1 MIARFTRLAPR
12 NAQSGRLLA
21 GGSLAAMALAVSF
34 APTAARA
41 QQQQPFG
48 TMVGMQ
54 AGRTIG
60 PNGQVSVW
68 QGANRPTIG
77 VDADGRPLMTIE
89 QLQQKALLDWEDFRL
104 QTNEVLE
111 FQQQAANW
119 IAVNRVHGN
128 QAAEVNGEIRAIGR
142 VYIFNDNGVLIGKDA
157 KINTRA
163 LVTGRGFS
171 DVNVDGNTTT
181 LVQSAERALLD
192 WSDMSLAAGEVLKFQ
207 QEKSS
212 WIALNRSYN
221 SGVTRIDG
229 KVEANGH
236 LYLVAPRG
244 ISVDGTINAQ
254 QLVLSSLF
262 MRDDQFFG
270 NGSSGGL
277 TSWARDYNGRMDPTF
292 SNSWY
297 YPSGEQGY
305 NPLGFT
311 DWISRPNY
319 FQLMND
325 GPEVVDPN
333 DPLKYNVTIGR
344 SGTINTGS
352 FGKVMLFGPN
362 VTNRGTTNVRDEGQV
377 ILAAGEN
384 IYLRPG
390 NGGMLETY
398 VGAFNPLNVMRTN
411 MAYGGQPP
419 QIVATEEWRAF
430 YSELFGREFALGE
443 YLSYE
448 DYQTLTQDGH
458 TSPYGYLPYGRIVA
472 YLNQR
477 QYERAHEVGY
487 TARNEGIISATRG
500 GSVDFR
506 GLNLEQMGAVD
517 ITSTALFRGNISFHA
532 TVFDYREYFNGDLPG
547 WEHAVKGHGSVVFG
561 TNSLTQITPDLD
573 STDAIPVSLGAQS
586 VGTLRINAR
595 TVHMQQDSIIHMPSG
610 TMNVLLDAGM
620 HIFDNNRGQG
630 ANQGNE
636 DGTRFLMDAGATI
649 DLSGWETTLAMGYH
663 QVTGRLFAAQ
673 LSDSPVQRDGP
684 LYRREISVDRR
695 FGTNLAN
702 WQGFDN
708 LSQGTLAQ
716 FLINGGSLTMDVG
729 NDFIMK
735 SGSVIDV
742 SGGVTTYREGY
753 VYTTL
758 LRRLDGSIIDI
769 READPDELYM
779 GLANEWVDYDT
790 KWGRSTSY
798 YIPLMSSVRGQF
810 ETSYQHGGRGGS
822 ISILAPDSVLQG
834 TLRGETVAGRYQRA
848 NIPVGGSFTLN
859 DAGESENEYISSNV
873 LITALENAL
882 DAQFGMNDRLS
893 DTYADLFGTEFD
905 PASDPINVERR
916 TADNATL
923 ASADFFNRS
932 TMGSYTIVQ
941 NGRVGSQ
948 VVNNSFLPLD
958 GPALLVEAGAT
969 LNLQH
974 GASLTLEAAQRLE
987 FLGSVRTEGG
997 DVRLA
1002 GMGVRLGETTRIDT
1016 RGSWYSDFEVDEPIA
1031 LTSVPRIHGGN
1042 ITLAA
1047 SGTITDAADVG
1058 LVLPSSAVLDA
1069 SGGAWVTR
1077 EGKLIGGTGGDLT
1090 LRAYS
1095 YNNADAL
1102 DLGALPNARA
1112 YGLAG
1117 NGGFTLEVS
1126 KPLVIGDALPLPDGE
1141 ADDDALTPLLIRTDF
1156 FRHSGF
1162 SSIALIAPTITIQ
1175 QGAQI
1180 EASASILQL
1189 KDQTLYNGRPPAF
1202 WAASGTDI
1210 YDVAQAEYLTLEQRP
1225 EALRR
1230 GMDVAFSGTIDMGE
1244 GSLLSTELGGKI
1256 SLIGNSVIAG
1266 TILAP
1271 AGVISV
1277 GGGGSGGSA
1286 ETFVSLTA
1294 TARLLA
1300 PGAALVTWRG
1310 IDAMGRPIVDGEIFD
1325 GGSVSLGAKR
1335 ITIADG
1341 AVLDVSGTSATFDY
1355 LFDDGQGG
1363 LVRRPTLVASN
1374 GGLISVGGQIMKID
1388 GAIYRAHAGGIG
1400 ARGGRF
1406 ELSFEGPLA
1415 SGGGGGGLTAA
1426 DVFGYLEQYAGW
1438 GLIVDRS
1445 GNPVSDIYEADLGE
1459 IEWSYLVGYPIDFPP
1474 GYRLGSREEALA
1486 TFAAYG
1492 IAANGVPPM
1501 LIVGDASGIEL
1512 EAPAL
1517 PFIAPGLL
1525 EVFGLFGYVAPTP
1538 TEGDPIVTV
1547 LSPTALSGAG
1557 FSSIGIDATP
1567 GVIFSGDVQLGGRN
1581 ADGSFLFDR
1590 IDITA
1595 GRIIGRTGSNVALE
1609 AGIITLNGGPL
1620 NGQATDAG
1628 YLSALTSYGI
1638 AAIGADTR
1646 FSATAGTLLQ
1656 VGAAGFHGFADTTL
1670 ISGGDIRF
1678 AGTAAFALQ
1687 APIGVLHSNGL
1698 LTLRAD
1704 QVYAGTGRIF
1714 SVTSDTG
1721 IVIQAQDDGG
1731 PINGSPYEVAAQL
1744 TFKAPTI
1751 LQGGTLRSP
1760 LGTLNLEVYDNGTE
1774 GSGTLRFLAGS
1785 LTSVSA
1791 EGRVVPYGYTS
1802 NGDTWIDPF
1811 TGTELTTLP
1820 VKTINV
1826 TGDVVDIQQNA
1837 ILDVSGGGDL
1847 YAREFIPGVGG
1858 SYDWLTGYR
1867 DENLDWVSAPGKV
1880 YAVIPDF
1887 EGNVAPLGF
1896 GNSEIGVGDRVYLSG
1911 GSGLPAGYY
1920 VLLPAEYAMLKGAYR
1935 VTASH
1940 RYGDQFDGVRLG
1952 RVAPQT
1958 DGSSIQAGYRI
1969 DGASGA
1975 RDPRNIGFHVMSGE
1989 TLRMRSA
1996 YLETTANLF
2005 FTSDAFLRKSLRIN
2019 RPISDVPRIP
2029 TDGGS
2034 VVFRVADDLALDGTL
2049 RSHAAEGGRGG
2060 FADIAST
2067 RVVIVGDDTD
2077 LAAYDGYLKL
2087 DSDQLSAFGAES
2099 LLIGGVRR
2107 QGATNLEL
2115 AVVGTD
2121 IIVDNA
2127 GSVLFGPEL
2136 LFASNGTIDVTS
2148 GARIET
2154 RGTLSGSPSDIRIAP
2169 GTAAFT
2175 HDNDTSWTN
2184 GDDYLVHGTLDQG
2197 ALLRVS
2203 SGGMVDILRDSAAV
2217 GAMNALR
2224 ADPAALA
2231 QVNALRASRGLAA
2244 IDPAGGLLTIAD
2256 GASIISTRS
2265 VVLDATDNTLLGAG
2279 ATLQTRQLGAAA
2291 SQVSLG
2297 AVPVDTGGLVFAG
2310 NTLGLFANAEELTLK
2325 SYGSIDIFGALDISA
2340 TGDLRLDSNLLRV
2353 IDADAGTVTIAAR
2366 TLTLANSS
2374 GGLGEAMLGDAHLV
2388 LQADTL
2394 YIEGATKWISGV
2406 ADVRMDVAQRIIGR
2420 DDTRL
2425 VLPGALDVRSGGL
2438 TAESSARLNLDVA
2451 GAVTVSHNGAT
2462 NLPLFQSF
2470 GGTLNLVGDS
2480 IVYAGQTR
2488 MTGGTINLQARSGD
2502 LVLADGSVLDVTS
2515 NVSRFYD
2522 ATVGV
2527 SAGSVNL
2534 IADAGDV
2541 IARNGSIIDVSGSSV
2556 GGDAGALGISVGRG
2570 EAQLLGTIRGSASDG
2585 FASGSFRL
2593 LTDQLTDFA
2602 AFNALLD
2609 VGGFRQSRRF
2619 EINRGDVNVTGTIDV
2634 RSFALVANQGS
2645 IAVGGTI
2652 RTSGANGGTI
2662 QLAASQNVTLL
2673 STGQLIARAG
2683 TTDGSGGTVL
2693 LETAGADGGA
2703 ISAQAGS
2710 LIDVTGAG
2718 EGGRLVGFRA
2728 PQVGNDIAIASL
2740 SGTIT
2745 GARSVLAE
2753 GYRSYDGVTVIDQA
2767 LIGRVE
2773 DDATAFMAAN
2783 AAAIRNRLGNGVT
2796 FAAGI
2801 ELRNEGDMQ
2810 LQDDW
2815 DLSGLRFDGAAG
2827 VLTLRA
2833 TGDIR
2838 IDANLSDGFADGRL
2852 LDGDSW
2858 TFNLAAG
2865 ANILSP
2871 NSLAVLPTGL
2881 LGADVG
2887 SVIVGGTPD
2896 TIEYFFDPA
2905 FGNEHR
2911 LYLLDANGQFVRN
2924 PEASVHDGFVELTRD
2939 AATGRYIDPRTGALI
2954 EQDPATG
2961 DYADASYYARRPLPW
2976 MVLLQGGYGTL
2987 KADGSLGFID
2997 INGLGEIS
3005 TDLRDYIQWNNS
3017 AGYLVRTGTGAI
3029 NIASGRDL
3037 VLQERAS
3044 VIYTAG
3050 RATAE
3055 LAGFST
3061 PVGAQYG
3068 VDGGDLTLSIAGD
3081 VLANRLSAQ
3090 LPHGYLGRA
3099 GSLDTISGLF
3109 AERADGGF
3117 DQTSW
3122 WVDYDRFQGGIG
3134 ALGGGNI
3141 AITAGGN
3148 IDNLS
3153 VAIPNS
3159 GRVIGNTVKLA
3170 DGSNEAMD
3178 LTLTGGGNLTL
3189 RAGGNLYGGAYYVA
3203 SGVGDIGVGGS
3214 ILSGSTVWSTPQVIC
3229 SDSCYIH
3236 EDYRETAD
3244 RFDLYTMFFT
3254 SSGQLNVRAGGDLN
3268 VESVMDPLIGE
3279 ANYQDWRFI
3288 SYTGQ
3293 ASADFFSAGGD
3304 VTLWNN
3310 GLNISLAYE
3319 SSGAPTAINRS
3330 GTTVN
3335 FYGSNERPM
3344 QGRDS
3349 IGWDLYPSRL
3359 SVVAATGDVNLL
3371 GGLTM
3376 LPDAGAQLDLL
3387 AGGSVRIGYST
3398 QAVDPLLPLFGL
3410 RQWTLNYRGTY
3421 EGLQLSQSDM
3431 ALIRTPTNQP
3441 ILAGGTVNRTSFQFA
3456 GAGTAYP
3463 GVTYFNVDNLP
3474 DLYIGN
3480 TDPVRIYA
3488 AGGDV
3493 VTAPAAVL
3501 NIPKQLWVQAEGN
3514 IYFPS
3519 YEIQHNNANDL
3530 SIVRAGAGIYF
3541 DRNFQIGDS
3550 STGFATVGHITVS
3563 GPGRLEVEA
3572 GTDIW
3577 IPSNSAGITSK
3588 RIAIYTFP
3596 GSPYQLPSGLQDW
3609 KPDEKAADIAIA
3621 AGYNQAPAYA
3631 AFEAAY
3637 LDPTKAGEMA
3647 DYLIDDESGL
3657 SLYLF
3662 DRDYARAQGATGE
3675 FATPEPREGLVN
3687 YVRRLQGLPALT
3699 TKAAQI
3705 AYLDTAWSVWQ
3716 GLSSDYKTPY
3726 YRSILFLELRTTG
3739 REANDPQSE
3748 RYDTTFRGY
3757 DAIATLFPGA
3767 QRDADEALSA
3777 GESRWQGN
3785 FETYASRVVSSGGG
3799 KIEFVVP
3806 GGGIT
3811 LANVAA
3817 RPEET
3822 GQPANADD
3830 RGNALRAGV
3839 LTTDGGEINMLTHGS
3854 VAVNQS
3860 RILTSKGGNVMIWS
3874 SWGDIAAGLGAK
3886 TSISPQFYNY
3896 QLDNWGRMVRE
3907 PAGLPTGAG
3916 IGTLA
3921 TQPGTPPA
3929 DVDLIAPAGIVD
3941 AGDAGIRVSGNF
3953 NVYAIEILGTDNIDV
3968 AGVSNGLPVPPAA
3981 PPTSLDVD
3989 EAGAKSDAVSTA
4001 LESAVAAVRENAA
4014 IVAPSLIEVRVTGFG
4029 AACDEE
4035 DGCDT
4040 RTGQRT
4046 GGAGATPWTAA
4057 SAAIPVAMQA
4067 AAPSRPEQF
4076 MFQLQAQ
4083 PLDDAIRAV
4092 GSASGYNILYD
4103 ASILDAKMTRPLR
4116 GEMTPERALA
4126 RLLEGQGLV
4135 AVRVGPRTIMLRRK
4149 TI

>member
-1 MIARFTRLAPR
+1 MIARFAPL

-21 GGSLAAMALAVSF
+21 GGSLAALALAVSF

-41 QQQQPFG
+41 QQQPFG

-111 FQQQAANW
+111 FKQQAANW
-119 IAVNRVHGN
+119 IAVNRVHGT

-142 VYIFNDNGVLIGKDA
+142 VYIFNDNGVLIGEDA

-171 DVNVDGNTTT
+171 DVNVNGNTTT

-192 WSDMSLAAGEVLKFQ
+192 WSDMSVAAGEVLKFQ

-221 SGVTRIDG
+221 TGVTRIDG

-270 NGSSGGL
+270 DGSNGGL
-277 TSWARDYNGRMDPTF
+277 TSWARDFNGRFDPTF

-297 YPSGEQGY
+297 YPSGQQGY

-311 DWISRPNY
+311 DWISQPNY
-319 FQLMND
+319 FELMND

-344 SGTINTGS
+344 TGTINTGS

-362 VTNRGTTNVRDEGQV
+362 VTNKGTINVRDEGQV

-398 VGAFNPLNVMRTN
+398 VGAFNPFAQMRPNV
-411 MAYGGQPP
+411 AYGGQPP
-419 QIVATEEWRAF
+419 QLVESEEWRAF
-430 YSELFGREFALGE
+430 YSILFGREITLGE

-448 DYQTLTQDGH
+448 DYQTLTQNGH
-458 TSPYGYLPYGRIVA
+458 TGEAGYIPYGRIVA

-477 QYERAHEVGY
+477 QYERAHAVGY
-487 TARNEGIISATRG
+487 TARNEGIISAKRG

-532 TVFDYREYFNGDLPG
+532 TVYDWREYANSDTPG

-561 TNSLTQITPDLD
+561 RNSLTQITPDLD

-586 VGTLRINAR
+586 VGTLKINAR

-610 TMNVLLDAGM
+610 TMNVLLDSGA

-636 DGTRFLMDAGATI
+636 DGTRFLMDAGALI
-649 DLSGWETTLAMGYH
+649 DLSGWETTLDMGYH

-716 FLINGGSLTMDVG
+716 FLVNGGSLTMDIG

-779 GLANEWVDYDT
+779 GLADEWVDYDT
-790 KWGRSTSY
+790 KWGRSQSY

-810 ETSYQHGGRGGS
+810 ETSYQHGGKGGS
-822 ISILAPDSVLQG
+822 ITILAPDTVLQG

-848 NIPVGGSFTLN
+848 NVPVGGSFALN
-859 DAGESENEYISSNV
+859 DGGESENEYVSNTV

-882 DAQFGMNDRLS
+882 DAQFGMGDRLS
-893 DTYADLFGTEFD
+893 DRYDDLFGEEFD
-905 PASDPINVERR
+905 PETDSINVERR
-916 TADNATL
+916 TSDNATL

-941 NGRVGSQ
+941 SSRVSDQ
-948 VVNNSFLPLD
+948 VVNNYSVPLD

-969 LNLQH
+969 LNLQN

-997 DVRLA
+997 DVQLT

-1031 LTSVPRIHGGN
+1031 LSSVPRIHGGN
-1042 ITLAA
+1042 ITLTATG
-1047 SGTITDAADVG
+1047 SITDAADIG

-1095 YNNADAL
+1095 YNDADAL
-1102 DLGALPNARA
+1102 DLGALSNARA

-1117 NGGFTLEVS
+1117 NGRFTLEVS
-1126 KPLVIGDALPLPDGE
+1126 KPLVIGDSLPVPDGQ
-1141 ADDDALTPLLIRTDF
+1141 ADADALTPLLIRPDF

-1162 SSIALIAPTITIQ
+1162 SAISLVAPTITVQ

-1202 WAASGTDI
+1202 WSASGTDI
-1210 YDVAQAEYLTLEQRP
+1210 YDVAQVEYLTVEQRP

-1230 GMDVAFSGTIDMGE
+1230 GMDISFGAVGGTIDMGE

-1256 SLIGNSVIAG
+1256 SLLGNSVVAG
-1266 TILAP
+1266 TILTP
-1271 AGVISV
+1271 AGVITL
-1277 GGGGSGGSA
+1277 GGGGSGGA
-1286 ETFVSLTA
+1286 TETFVSLAA

-1325 GGSVSLGAKR
+1325 GGSISLGAKR
-1335 ITIADG
+1335 ITIAGG

-1374 GGLISVGGQIMKID
+1374 GGAISISGQIMKID
-1388 GAIYRAHAGGIG
+1388 GAIYRAHAGGID

-1406 ELSFEGPLA
+1406 QLSFDGPLA
-1415 SGGGGGGLTAA
+1415 TGGGGGGAA
-1426 DVFGYLEQYAGW
+1426 VSDVLNLLEAYTGYG
-1438 GLIVDRS
+1438 IIIDKS
-1445 GNPVSDIYEADLGE
+1445 GNPISNIYEADLGE
-1459 IEWSYLVGYPIDFPP
+1459 IDWAYLIGYPIDFPP
-1474 GYRLGSREEALA
+1474 GYTLGSRDAALA
-1486 TFAAYG
+1486 TFSAYG
-1492 IAANGVPPM
+1492 TAASGVPPM
-1501 LIVGDASGIEL
+1501 LIIGDASGIAI
-1512 EAPAL
+1512 EAPEL

-1525 EVFGLFGYVAPTP
+1525 EVFGRFGYVAPTP
-1538 TEGDPIVTV
+1538 VEGDPIVTT
-1547 LSPTALSGAG
+1547 LSPTALGTAG
-1557 FSSIGIDATP
+1557 FSSIGITANP
-1567 GVIFSGDVQLGGRN
+1567 GVIFSGDVTLGGRN
-1581 ADGSFLFDR
+1581 ADGSFVFDR

-1595 GRIIGRTGSNVALE
+1595 GRIIGVTGSDVALE

-1620 NGQATDAG
+1620 NGQPTDGG
-1628 YLSALTSYGI
+1628 YLSALASYGV

-1646 FSATAGTLLQ
+1646 FSAQAGTLLQ
-1656 VGAAGFHGFADTTL
+1656 VGAAGFHGFSDTTL
-1670 ISGGDIRF
+1670 ISGGDIRL
-1678 AGTAAFALQ
+1678 AGTAAFPRQ
-1687 APIGVLHSNGL
+1687 APLGVLHSNGL
-1698 LTLRAD
+1698 LTLKAD

-1774 GSGTLRFLAGS
+1774 GSGTLRFLSGS

-1811 TGTELTTLP
+1811 TRTELTTLP

-1837 ILDVSGGGDL
+1837 VLDVSGGGDL
-1847 YAREFIPGVGG
+1847 YAREFVPGVGG

-1867 DENLDWVSAPGKV
+1867 DENLDWVSAADKV

-1887 EGNVAPLGF
+1887 DGNVAPLGF
-1896 GNSEIGVGDRVYLSG
+1896 GNSAIGVGDRVYLSG

-1975 RDPRNIGFHVMSGE
+1975 RDPLNIGFHVMSGE

-2034 VVFRVADDLALDGTL
+2034 VVFRVADDLNLDGTL
-2049 RSHAAEGGRGG
+2049 RSQAATGGRGG

-2067 RVVIVGDDTD
+2067 RVVVTGSDTD

-2087 DSDQLSAFGAES
+2087 DSEQLSAFGAES

-2115 AVVGTD
+2115 TVAGTD

-2136 LFASNGTIDVTS
+2136 LFASNGTIDVKA

-2154 RGTLSGSPSDIRIAP
+2154 RGTISGTSSDIRIAP

-2175 HDNDTSWTN
+2175 HDNDTNWT
-2184 GDDYLVHGTLDQG
+2184 GDDDYLVHGALDQG
-2197 ALLRVS
+2197 AVLRVS
-2203 SGGMVDILRDSAAV
+2203 SGAMVDVLRDSGAV
-2217 GAMNALR
+2217 QAMNALR

-2231 QVNALRASRGLAA
+2231 QVNALRASKGLAA
-2244 IDPAGGLLTIAD
+2244 IDASGGLLTIAD
-2256 GASIISTRS
+2256 GASITSTRS
-2265 VVLDATDNTLLGAG
+2265 VVLDATDNTILGAR
-2279 ATLQTRQLGAAA
+2279 ATLQTKQLSAAA
-2291 SQVSLG
+2291 SRVSLG
-2297 AVPVDTGGLVFAG
+2297 AVPLNTGGLVFAG

-2325 SYGSIDIFGALDISA
+2325 SYGSIDIYGALDISA

-2353 IDADAGTVTIAAR
+2353 IDAGTDTVSIAAK

-2374 GGLGEAMLGDAHLV
+2374 GGQGAATIGDANLV

-2425 VLPGALDVRSGGL
+2425 VLPGTLDIHTGGL

-2451 GAVTVSHNGAT
+2451 GAVTVSHNGAA
-2462 NLPLFQSF
+2462 NLPVFQSF
-2470 GGTLNLVGDS
+2470 GGTLNLSGDS

-2488 MTGGTINLQARSGD
+2488 MTGGTISLQARSGN
-2502 LVLADGSVLDVTS
+2502 LVLAEGSVLDVTS

-2527 SAGSVNL
+2527 GAGTVNL
-2534 IADAGDV
+2534 TADDGDV
-2541 IARNGSIIDVSGSSV
+2541 IAQQGSVIDVSGSSV
-2556 GGDAGALGISVGRG
+2556 GGDAGTLAISVGQG
-2570 EAQLLGTIRGSASDG
+2570 EAQLRGTIRGSANDG

-2593 LTDQLTDFA
+2593 LTDQLADFA

-2619 EINRGDVNVTGTIDV
+2619 EINRGDVSVTGTIDV
-2634 RSFALVANQGS
+2634 RNFALVVNQGS

-2652 RTSGANGGTI
+2652 QTSGANGGTV

-2673 STGQLIARAG
+2673 NTGRLIARAG
-2683 TTDGSGGTVL
+2683 AADGSGGTVL
-2693 LETAGADGGA
+2693 LETAGANGGA
-2703 ISAQAGS
+2703 ITTQAGA
-2710 LIDVTGAG
+2710 LIDVSGSG
-2718 EGGRLVGFRA
+2718 EGGRLVRFRA
-2728 PQVGNDIAIASL
+2728 PQIGNDIAITSL
-2740 SGTIT
+2740 GGTIT

-2753 GYRSYDGVTVIDQA
+2753 GYRSYDGVAVIDQA
-2767 LIGRVE
+2767 MIDRVE
-2773 DDATAFMAAN
+2773 GDASAFMAAN

-2796 FAAGI
+2796 LAAGI
-2801 ELRNEGDMQ
+2801 ELRNDGDMQ

-2833 TGDIR
+2833 SGDIR

-2881 LGADVG
+2881 LGAETG
-2887 SVIVGGTPD
+2887 SVIVGGTTD
-2896 TIEYFFDPA
+2896 TIEYYYDPA
-2905 FGNEHR
+2905 YGNEHR

-2924 PEASVHDGFVELTRD
+2924 PETGVHNGFVELTRD
-2939 AATGRYIDPRTGALI
+2939 PATGKYIDPRTGALI
-2954 EQDPATG
+2954 EMDAQTG
-2961 DYADASYYARRPLPW
+2961 DYADADAYARRPLPW
-2976 MVLLQGGYGTL
+2976 MALFQSGFGQL

-2997 INGLGEIS
+2997 SNGLGEIS

-3017 AGYLVRTGTGAI
+3017 TGYLIRTGTGAM
-3029 NIASGRDL
+3029 NIATGRDL

-3050 RATAE
+3050 RAAAE
-3055 LAGFST
+3055 LTGFST
-3061 PVGAQYG
+3061 PAGAQYG
-3068 VDGGDLTLSIAGD
+3068 VDGGDLVLSVAGD
-3081 VLANRLSAQ
+3081 VRASSLSPQ
-3090 LPHGYLGRA
+3090 LPHGYLGRS

-3109 AERADGGF
+3109 AARTDGGF

-3141 AITAGGN
+3141 AIEAGGD

-3159 GRVIGNTVKLA
+3159 GRVTGNTVKLA
-3170 DGSNEAMD
+3170 DGSNTAME

-3189 RAGGNLYGGAYYVA
+3189 RAGGNLYGGAYHVA
-3203 SGVGDIGVGGS
+3203 SGAGDMGVGGS
-3214 ILSGSTVWSTPQVIC
+3214 ILSGSTVFSTPQFNC
-3229 SDSCYIH
+3229 TDACYIH
-3236 EDYRETAD
+3236 QDFREIAD

-3279 ANYQDWRFI
+3279 SNYQDWRFV
-3288 SYTGQ
+3288 SYTGD
-3293 ASADFFSAGGD
+3293 ASANFFSAGGD
-3304 VTLWNN
+3304 VTLWTN

-3319 SSGAPTAINRS
+3319 SSGASTAMNRS

-3349 IGWDLYPSRL
+3349 IGWDLYPSKL

-3376 LPDAGAQLDLL
+3376 LPDAGAELDLL

-3398 QAVDPLLPLFGL
+3398 EAIDPLLPRFGT
-3410 RQWTLNYRGTY
+3410 RRWDQNYRGAY
-3421 EGLQLSQSDM
+3421 QGVQLSQADM

-3441 ILAGGTVNRTSFQFA
+3441 VVAGGTVLRTSFEFA

-3463 GVTYFNVDNLP
+3463 GVTYFNVNNLP

-3493 VTAPAAVL
+3493 VTSPEAVL

-3519 YEIQHNNANDL
+3519 YSIQHNNMNDV

-3541 DRNFQIGDS
+3541 DRNYTSGNPNG
-3550 STGFATVGHITVS
+3550 GFITVGHVTVS

-3577 IPSNSAGITSK
+3577 IPSNSEGITSK
-3588 RIAIYTFP
+3588 RIAIYTYP
-3596 GSPYQLPSGLQDW
+3596 GSPNQPPSGLQDW

-3621 AGYNQAPAYA
+3621 AGYNQAPSYA

-3637 LDPTKAGEMA
+3637 LDPTKAGAMA
-3647 DYLIDDESGL
+3647 DYLIDEESGL

-3687 YVRRLQGLPALT
+3687 YVRRLQGLPTLT
-3699 TKAAQI
+3699 SKAAQL
-3705 AYLDTAWSVWQ
+3705 AYLDSAWAFWQ

-3739 REANDPQSE
+3739 REANDPQNE

-3767 QRDADEALSA
+3767 QRAAGEALSA

-3799 KIEFVVP
+3799 KIEFVIP
-3806 GGGIT
+3806 GGAMT

-3968 AGVSNGLPVPPAA
+3968 AGVSNGLPAPPAA
-3981 PPTSLDVD
+3981 PPTALDVD
-3989 EAGAKSDAVSTA
+3989 EVAAKSDAVSTA

-4029 AACDEE
+4029 AACDEDDSCE
-4035 DGCDT
+4035 
-4040 RTGQRT
+4040 RQTGQRT
-4046 GGAGATPWTAA
+4046 SDAGTSTRAAVSAT
-4057 SAAIPVAMQA
+4057 IPVALQFDA
-4067 AAPSRPEQF
+4067 GGRPEQF

-4103 ASILDAKMTRPLR
+4103 ASILEAKMTQPLR

-4126 RLLEGQGLV
+4126 QLLAGQGLI

-4149 TI
+4149 SI